1 MQVIAFLI
9 TYFSDDLRNTYMLQV
24 FLRYFASYIRVH
36 LNWTVYFELICWYQ
50 SWKSR
55 ILHLF
60 QEYLE
65 KYYYL
70 EEIYVTL
77 SVFNLGCIQFD

>member
-36 LNWTVYFELICWYQ
+36 PIVPTQASTKTN
-50 SWKSR
+50 
-55 ILHLF
+55 LHLVS
-60 QEYLE
+60 LV
-65 KYYYL
+65 L
-70 EEIYVTL
+70 MRIAH
-77 SVFNLGCIQFD
+77 